1 MVQAKSTLLPC
12 ITFPEA
18 VAPTPE
24 LSSPAVSLW
33 SLCFA
38 CQAGNTPRSQK
49 KLEDMEQD
57 WGITFHQEDS
67 FILGY
72 LGSEIGT
79 SDSSKDRLQSCRK
92 HGEKKFE
99 RSSNLP
105 HLQSAICGT
114 FVQPVLK
121 TLQRPSACDRSLGG
135 FSEWQSPGRGKR
147 RLWLLPGSAAALHSS
162 HSCLHRLWSAIWHC
176 GKAGCY
182 ISQCQL
188 RTKAKKP
195 PLEQILS
202 QTQALRRFFFLAP
215 KRVAAEPGA
224 YCTMWEDFAPILPIL
239 SFLIISVS
247 ISIHQIRDF

>member
-121 TLQRPSACDRSLGG
+121 TLQRPSACDGSLGE

-147 RLWLLPGSAAALHSS
+147 HLWLLPGSAAALHSS

-202 QTQALRRFFFLAP
+202 QTQALRRFFFSGSQESRCWAWSILYHVGGFRPNPSHP
-215 KRVAAEPGA
+215 K
-224 YCTMWEDFAPILPIL
+224 LPHNFCVNFNT
-239 SFLIISVS
+239 SN
-247 ISIHQIRDF
+247 

>member
-1 MVQAKSTLLPC
+1 
-12 ITFPEA
+12 
-18 VAPTPE
+18 
-24 LSSPAVSLW
+24 
-33 SLCFA
+33 
-38 CQAGNTPRSQK
+38 
-49 KLEDMEQD
+49 MEQD

-72 LGSEIGT
+72 LGSEMAPAIPQKI
-79 SDSSKDRLQSCRK
+79 DCRAAENTVK
-92 HGEKKFE
+92 KKFE

-162 HSCLHRLWSAIWHC
+162 HSCLHRLWSAIWPC

-195 PLEQILS
+195 FWSKSSHKHKHSED
-202 QTQALRRFFFLAP
+202 FFFF
-215 KRVAAEPGA
+215 
-224 YCTMWEDFAPILPIL
+224 WLPRESLL
-239 SFLIISVS
+239 SLEHIVPCGRISPQS
-247 ISIHQIRDF
+247 FPS